1 VSGIAALL
9 VSIKRYRP
17 PAKKKSRLPKLEDG
31 FVRKTQEG
39 VRRSNQS
46 IVIARRD

>member
-1 VSGIAALL
+1 M
-9 VSIKRYRP
+9 
-17 PAKKKSRLPKLEDG
+17 EDG

-39 VRRSNQS
+39 ARLSNQS